1 MIANYKSFVLVEPE
15 SKSDSR
21 SMSGSTFENPNIP
34 TSSGANAKKKEE
46 VVVLVDSEEELL
58 ALPTERDREREREK
72 EAASKKPVFSNIL
85 LLTKDSNK
93 EVEFTCFSI
102 GYRFHRV
109 YKIRIEIRLALN
121 SKILD

>member
-1 MIANYKSFVLVEPE
+1 
-15 SKSDSR
+15 
-21 SMSGSTFENPNIP
+21 MSGSNFENPNIP

-93 EVEFTCFSI
+93 EVEFTFFTDFI
-102 GYRFHRV
+102 GFIYDTNRN
-109 YKIRIEIRLALN
+109 KIGT
-121 SKILD
+121 KQ